1 MEIEGCTYHTNVEA
15 KHRTGVGAGVGAG
28 VTSRAS
34 AISTEMHAV
43 GEMEVDGKPEG
54 ERDDEGDTLGLG
66 VVP

>member
-1 MEIEGCTYHTNVEA
+1 M
-15 KHRTGVGAGVGAG
+15 
-28 VTSRAS
+28 TSRAS

-66 VVP
+66 VVPRQWKNPAPLFTKVIVM